1 MFIDQLTSLN
11 GEFLLPWSSITSRI
25 FTQHNVT
32 SITPIWFKTLQ
43 NIVLFNP
50 SSGSLQLKSQFIF
63 RSNNFKG
70 MLLQLPPMNTRSKS
84 FVVTWNYNSNTLM
97 IGRIIDRNN
106 NNLHIE
112 HWVPNQTLSLIHQ
125 PVIQRCSGC
134 LCNTESLS
142 CSTWSPLNDT
152 IFIVTSKKNQ
162 KVSEGLYRLPSPLF
176 EYQQQIIHHM
186 NFSRQIM
193 PYYFKQQKFWHFE
206 DNLIKRYIEK
216 GSLQNQLLHY
226 QNIFESSTN
235 LEFYTDGSLIDPAMN
250 TMSMGFAL
258 IQSSSAAPYIEFAAR
273 IERWPS
279 SYRAELAAILVAL
292 IISPMNSTITIF
304 TDSKSSID
312 HFFYLQQQQLPLSP
326 RNLFKEDSNNY
337 LWTII
342 MDIIEINSIIVKFFK
357 IQSHSGN
364 HYNDLIR
371 S

>member
-63 RSNNFKG
+63 RSNNF
-70 MLLQLPPMNTRSKS
+70 
-84 FVVTWNYNSNTLM
+84 
-97 IGRIIDRNN
+97 
-106 NNLHIE
+106 
-112 HWVPNQTLSLIHQ
+112 
-125 PVIQRCSGC
+125 
-134 LCNTESLS
+134 
-142 CSTWSPLNDT
+142 
-152 IFIVTSKKNQ
+152 

-312 HFFYLQQQQLPLSP
+312 HFFYLQQQQLPLIKGFVPQFLTNTINDYTKNINITRSIISIFLDRIYTDINHLIWKP
-326 RNLFKEDSNNY
+326 RCDQQILD
-337 LWTII
+337 
-342 MDIIEINSIIVKFFK
+342 EINAGIDKKSKYKKKQHNGAGVV
-357 IQSHSGN
+357 
-364 HYNDLIR
+364 DLIH
-371 S
+371 

>member
-25 FTQHNVT
+25 FTQHNAT

-43 NIVLFNP
+43 NIVLLNP

-70 MLLQLPPMNTRSKS
+70 TLLQLPPMNTRSKS
-84 FVVTWNYNSNTLM
+84 FVVTWNYNSNTPM

-106 NNLHIE
+106 SNLHIE

-152 IFIVTSKKNQ
+152 IFIVTTTNYS
-162 KVSEGLYRLPSPLF
+162 SYELF
-176 EYQQQIIHHM
+176 A
-186 NFSRQIM
+186 
-193 PYYFKQQKFWHFE
+193 PYYFKQQQFRRFE
-206 DNLIKRYIEK
+206 DNLIKKYIEK
-216 GSLQNQLLHY
+216 GSLQHQLLHY
-226 QNIFESSTN
+226 QNLFESSTN

-258 IQSSSAAPYIEFAAR
+258 IQSSSVGPYMEFAAR

-342 MDIIEINSIIVKFFK
+342 MDIIEINSII
-357 IQSHSGN
+357 N
-364 HYNDLIR
+364 LII
-371 S
+371 